1 MNLLMDM
8 NNQKKNVPNVSKVLN
23 PDSNTTKTTTTGARA
38 RVYNC
43 DQCEH
48 VAKDY
53 ADLTRHK
60 SNEHPIVLIP
70 ESPDED
76 TLKRHIETVHD
87 GKRHYCNQCE
97 YSRKQKSVIKTHIE
111 SVHNG
116 NWHYCD
122 QCEYKAA
129 KKCVCS

>member
-8 NNQKKNVPNVSKVLN
+8 NNQKENVPNVSKVLN

-76 TLKRHIETVHD
+76 NNKQDWNTI
-87 GKRHYCNQCE
+87 GKM
-97 YSRKQKSVIKTHIE
+97 
-111 SVHNG
+111 
-116 NWHYCD
+116 CD
-122 QCEYKAA
+122 ECGLWFRTSLLLSKDIRA
-129 KKCVCS
+129 KHSKKI